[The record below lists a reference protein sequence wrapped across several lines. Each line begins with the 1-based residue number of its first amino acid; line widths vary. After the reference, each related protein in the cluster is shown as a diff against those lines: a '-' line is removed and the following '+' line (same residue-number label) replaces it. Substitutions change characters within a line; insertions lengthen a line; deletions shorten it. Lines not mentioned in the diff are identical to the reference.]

1 MQILPSTRRCAFIS
15 FIAGAV
21 LATVAMAQNTD
32 NSNENEETVVDLP
45 PYVVNEDSG
54 GRYIGSNSL
63 SATGAA
69 IPVAEMPFSISVL
82 TRELL
87 DDAATFQVMDLN
99 KFVSGMGT
107 YNRPYS
113 DSGGQTLRGF
123 SATVATDG
131 AQTQFD
137 SVTRDMANVARVE
150 VLKGPS
156 AILFPRAGSAGGTI
170 NVVTKTPQEKRGGY
184 IKGQVGQYNSNRIE
198 LDYNGEPLL
207 GGKLLYRVVM
217 SAQDTDGYSEVDF
230 LKRFIIYPALTYK
243 FSEDSSITFKYQWW
257 DQQNTVPTGQAL
269 GPTGDNDPANPF
281 FDFSLPRRRSFDDPD
296 LNNAQLKEH
305 RTWLTFNSKLNDAV
319 ALRAGFQ
326 SADTDNFRLF
336 TRPTGGRPIIAADGT
351 LNRFVAGP
359 HWYRYDYRAFV
370 DSTAVFTVAGTNHT
384 LLYGAEHTVQGG
396 SMQDN
401 WDAPIQPTNVF
412 APPPSGSVNNMV
424 FVPAVPAGGFDL
436 TKVYIMDLIKLW
448 GERVILTG
456 GITRNWFHGTSYNG
470 SYNSSAVFTGT
481 NTFNH
486 TKDTQNAKQ
495 YGVMVRAV
503 DGVHVYASYNE
514 NYLATSSF
522 LGIVQPDGSVI
533 RGPRAPNR
541 FNTGEEIGVK
551 LNLLGDR
558 LTVTASHYEIR
569 LTNRTQNMLGTSFQE
584 FIGDGI
590 SSGYELDVFYAPTNN
605 LSLLATVAKLKTQNV
620 NNTTRFNDVPETTA
634 TAWVRYDFSAGSLKG
649 FGIAG
654 GFTYCDEMEN
664 VNRGTRFTYDGRT
677 LVDVALYY
685 DWKPFKFQ
693 LNVQNLF
700 NKDYYAGG
708 SPPSISFRGPQR
720 NVHATI
726 VYSF

>member
-1 MQILPSTRRCAFIS
+1 MHMLFPRGRRVFTSTL
-15 FIAGAV
+15 AGAV
-21 LATVAMAQNTD
+21 LATVAMAQTAD
-32 NSNENEETVVDLP
+32 DDDDRPVTLP
-45 PYVVNEDSG
+45 PYVVSEDSG
-54 GRYIGSNSL
+54 GRYIGTNSL

-69 IPVAEMPFSISVL
+69 IPVTDLPFSISVI

-87 DDAATFQVMDLN
+87 DDAATFQVMDLS
-99 KFVSGMGT
+99 KFVSGMST
-107 YNRPYS
+107 FNRPYT
-113 DSGGQTLRGF
+113 DSGAQTLRGF

-137 SVTRDMANVARVE
+137 SITRDMANVARVE

-170 NVVTKTPQEKRGGY
+170 NVVTKTPQEKQGGY
-184 IKGQVGQYNSNRIE
+184 IKGQLGLYNSNRLE
-198 LDYNGEPLL
+198 LDYNGAPLL
-207 GGKLLYRVVM
+207 GGKLLYRVIMTV
-217 SAQDTDGYSEVDF
+217 QDSDGPSEVDS
-230 LKRFIIYPALTYK
+230 LERFIFYPALTYK

-257 DQQNTVPTGQAL
+257 DQRNTVPTGQAL

-296 LNNAQLKEH
+296 LNNARFKEH

-326 SADTDNFRLF
+326 SADTDNNRLF

-351 LNRFVAGP
+351 VQRFVAGP

-370 DSTAVFTVAGTNHT
+370 DSTAVFTVAKTNHT
-384 LLYGAEHTVQGG
+384 LLYGAEYTVQGG
-396 SMQDN
+396 SMEDP
-401 WDAPIQPTNVF
+401 WDVPIQPTNAF
-412 APPPSGSVNNMV
+412 APPPRGSVNNMIP
-424 FVPAVPAGGFDL
+424 VPAVPAGGFDL
-436 TKVYIMDLIKLW
+436 TKVYLMDLIKLW
-448 GERVILTG
+448 DDRITLTG

-470 SYNSSAVFTGT
+470 SYNAAGEFTGA

-486 TKDTQNAKQ
+486 SKDTQNAKQ
-495 YGVMVRAV
+495 YGIMVEPV
-503 DGVHVYASYNE
+503 DGLHIYASYNE

-522 LGIVQPDGSVI
+522 LGILQPDGTVV

-541 FNTGEEIGVK
+541 FNTGEEVGVK
-551 LNLLGDR
+551 LDLLGGR
-558 LTVTASHYEIR
+558 LTLTASYYKIA

-584 FIGDGI
+584 FIGDGT
-590 SSGYELDVFYAPTNN
+590 STGAELDVFYAPNNN
-605 LSLLATVAKLKTQNV
+605 LSFIGTIAKLKTRNV
-620 NNTTRFNDVPETTA
+620 NSSTRFNDVPETTA
-634 TAWVRYDFSAGSLKG
+634 TAWVRYDFRDGTLKG

-664 VNRGTRFTYDGRT
+664 VNRGARFTYDGRT

-685 DWKPFKFQ
+685 DWKPLKFQ

-700 NKDYYAGG
+700 DKDYFAGG
-708 SPPSISFRGPQR
+708 SPPSITFRGPQR
-720 NVHATI
+720 NIHGSVT
-726 VYSF
+726 YSF